1 VEAIFVLLRG
11 ETGDEMKRLIIL
23 LILTANLLAFAEEP
37 EYLWFKWT
45 DSDIQNVDFT
55 LDDEYIIVWNDN
67 LEYWGVTSSEREFF
81 IPTESAGDY
90 NYNYSHLLFSQ
101 DSTPKLLD
109 WQSREIIEG
118 FEKEE
123 HKIGKIRTAKS
134 KNEFIA
140 QSVQDSNVF
149 YFWNIDEKEKIDSL
163 KTLSIFQE
171 RGFTWKRTVWN
182 YDYAGKNDEFLYL
195 VMSDDNNRIEFQAP
209 QSQSHNFFVHIYNL
223 ETDQLVDSIFLFQ
236 HNYKFKSGIRWVE
249 TTEDRNIIAMNKKQG
264 YISYYDVETNRF
276 IDEYRYTQST
286 GEINDIEFLDNGEK
300 LAIAD
305 GGFFKIVDLEK
316 NETLQEYNYGIE
328 LVKFSYNSEIF
339 TLGGREAL
347 TLRRKSWVTS
357 SVENKELLSVV
368 SLSPNPADSRISINF
383 GSEVGSSYD
392 VSLFDLSGNKV
403 GKIDS
408 GILDTEQYT
417 IDYDISQLPA
427 GVYFVR
433 LDLAGEVITRKFV
446 KE

>member
-1 VEAIFVLLRG
+1 
-11 ETGDEMKRLIIL
+11 MKRLIIL
-23 LILTANLLAFAEEP
+23 LILTANMLAFAEEP

-45 DSDIQNVDFT
+45 DSNIQNVDFT
-55 LDDEYIIVWNDN
+55 LDDEFIIVWNDN
-67 LEYWGVTSSEREFF
+67 LEFWGVTSSEREFF
-81 IPTESAGDY
+81 LPTESAGDY

-109 WQSREIIEG
+109 WQSRETIDG
-118 FEKEE
+118 FKKEE
-123 HKIGKIRTAKS
+123 YKIGKIRTAKS
-134 KNEFIA
+134 KNEFMA

-149 YFWNIDEKEKIDSL
+149 FFWNIDEMKKVDSL
-163 KTLSIFQE
+163 TIPTVFKKNNNI
-171 RGFTWKRTVWN
+171 WKRKIWD
-182 YDYAGKNDEFLYL
+182 YDYAGDNDEFLYL
-195 VMSDDNNRIEFQAP
+195 VLSDNNNIIEPVYPPYQFQD
-209 QSQSHNFFVHIYNL
+209 FFVHIYNL
-223 ETDQLVDSIFLFQ
+223 DTDKQVDSVYLFTNSRN
-236 HNYKFKSGIRWVE
+236 HYGGLMKLI
-249 TTEDRNIIAMNKKQG
+249 TLDDRNIIAMNIKQG
-264 YISYYDVETNRF
+264 FISYYDVETNRF

-316 NETLQEYNYGIE
+316 NEILQEYNYGIE
-328 LVKFSYNSEIF
+328 LVKLSYNSDIF

-347 TLRRKSWVTS
+347 TLRRKSWVMS
-357 SVENKELLSVV
+357 SVENKGLIFIL

-383 GSEVGSSYD
+383 GAEIGSSYGL
-392 VSLFDLSGNKV
+392 SLIDLSGNEV
-403 GKIDS
+403 GRIDS
-408 GILDTEQYT
+408 GIIDTEQYT

-433 LDLAGEVITRKFV
+433 LELAGKVITRKFV

>member
-1 VEAIFVLLRG
+1 MWER
-11 ETGDEMKRLIIL
+11 IIM
-23 LILTANLLAFAEEP
+23 
-37 EYLWFKWT
+37 
-45 DSDIQNVDFT
+45 D
-55 LDDEYIIVWNDN
+55 
-67 LEYWGVTSSEREFF
+67 
-81 IPTESAGDY
+81 
-90 NYNYSHLLFSQ
+90 
-101 DSTPKLLD
+101 
-109 WQSREIIEG
+109 
-118 FEKEE
+118 
-123 HKIGKIRTAKS
+123 
-134 KNEFIA
+134 
-140 QSVQDSNVF
+140 
-149 YFWNIDEKEKIDSL
+149 
-163 KTLSIFQE
+163 
-171 RGFTWKRTVWN
+171 
-182 YDYAGKNDEFLYL
+182 YDYAGNSDEFLYV
-195 VMSDDNNRIEFQAP
+195 VMSENNFEL
-209 QSQSHNFFVHIYNL
+209 QSIPSKLFITNLFVHIYNL
-223 ETDQLVDSIFLFQ
+223 ETHQLVDSVYLFQ
-236 HNYKFKSGIRWVE
+236 NNYKFNSGIWWLE
-249 TTEDRNIIAMNKKQG
+249 TLDDRNIIAWNKKQG

-347 TLRRKSWVTS
+347 TLRRKSWVMS
-357 SVENKELLSVV
+357 SVENKELFSVV

-383 GSEVGSSYD
+383 GAEVGSSYD
-392 VSLFDLSGNKV
+392 LSLMDLSGNEV

-408 GILDTEQYT
+408 GIHDTEQYT

>member
-1 VEAIFVLLRG
+1 V
-11 ETGDEMKRLIIL
+11 KRLIIL

-134 KNEFIA
+134 KNEFMA

-149 YFWNIDEKEKIDSL
+149 YFWNIDEKRKIDSL
-163 KTLSIFQE
+163 TVPTNYKRGDFMWE
-171 RGFTWKRTVWN
+171 RIIMD
-182 YDYAGKNDEFLYL
+182 YDYAGNSDEFLYV
-195 VMSDDNNRIEFQAP
+195 VMSENNFEL
-209 QSQSHNFFVHIYNL
+209 QSIPSKLFITNLFVHIYNL
-223 ETDQLVDSIFLFQ
+223 ETHQLVDSVYLFQ
-236 HNYKFKSGIRWVE
+236 NNYKFNSGIWWLE
-249 TTEDRNIIAMNKKQG
+249 TLDDRNIIAWNKKQG